1 MSTSVST
8 MAELKAAVKAGSE
21 EIAVT
26 DEGLARRIRLFDT
39 ARTVAN
45 IVVYVIL
52 AAAVFMW
59 ADPLH
64 LFDNAGAGLQWGKR
78 IALGVGVALLFLDYL
93 LPAVRQYKPGKGR
106 DGLVLVPRRRN

>member
-1 MSTSVST
+1 MSAHANT
-8 MAELKAAVKAGSE
+8 MAELQAAVKAGAE
-21 EIAVT
+21 EIVVA
-26 DEGLARRIRLFDT
+26 DEGLARRVRLFDT
-39 ARTVAN
+39 LRTVAN

-64 LFDNAGAGLQWGKR
+64 LFDIAGPGLQWGRR

-93 LPAVRQYKPGKGR
+93 LPAVRQYKPDKGR